1 MRILYGVQSTGN
13 GHITRARAMAAALAD
28 QGLAVDYLF
37 SGRDA
42 DQFFDMESFGA
53 YRLRRGFS
61 LDIRAGCVS
70 TLGTLR
76 HTAPRQFLREVREL
90 DLEPY
95 DLVLTD
101 FEPVTAWA
109 ARLRGK
115 PCVGLGHQ
123 YAFRYPVP
131 RPSGAWHQ
139 RLLMRW
145 MAPAGVG
152 LGLHWHHFDAPLL
165 PPIAPV
171 GEPAADRD
179 PRLIVVYLPFEKP
192 EAIRALLAPF
202 TDHEFAIYH
211 PQADVAGNGLAQL
224 RWHRPSRAGFQ
235 ADLERCGGVICSAGF
250 ELASEALQLG
260 LKLLV
265 KPVRGQSEQRAN
277 AMALVQL
284 GFAATMDA
292 LDGKQVRAW
301 LDQERA
307 VRVRYPNVAA
317 AIARW
322 IVDGHDPDI
331 QPLSAALWRA
341 TRFPNPATPA
351 SSTAELDG
359 IAREP

>member
-1 MRILYGVQSTGN
+1 MRILYGVQGTGN
-13 GHITRARAMAAALAD
+13 GHITRARALAKALAE
-28 QGLAVDYLF
+28 QNLAVDYLF
-37 SGRDA
+37 SGREA
-42 DQFFDMESFGA
+42 DQFFDMEIFGA
-53 YRLRRGFS
+53 YRLCGGFS
-61 LDIRAGCVS
+61 LDIRAGSVR

-76 HTAPRQFLREVREL
+76 QTAPRRFLREVREL
-90 DLEPY
+90 NLEPY

-109 ARLRGK
+109 ARVRGK
-115 PCVGLGHQ
+115 PCIGLGHQ
-123 YAFRYPVP
+123 YAFRYPIP

-145 MAPAGVG
+145 MAPAEVA

-202 TDHEFAIYH
+202 TDHEFAVYH

-224 RWHRPSRAGFQ
+224 RWHRPNRDGFQ
-235 ADLERCGGVICSAGF
+235 AELERCGGVICGAGF

-260 LKLLV
+260 VKLLV
-265 KPVRGQSEQRAN
+265 KPVRGQSEQIAN
-277 AMALVQL
+277 AMALAQL
-284 GFAATMDA
+284 GFAATMDT
-292 LDGKQVRAW
+292 LDGRQVRSW
-301 LDQERA
+301 LDQAHA

-322 IVDGHDPDI
+322 IAEGHDPDI
-331 QPLSAALWRA
+331 QALSAALWRA
-341 TRFPNPATPA
+341 TRFPTSVA
-351 SSTAELDG
+351 SDAAELD
-359 IAREP
+359 RVVQEP